1 MRVFYGMLGVF
12 VFLSCTLS
20 VRASDD
26 YYTNLKKD
34 ANSGNALA
42 QYKLGAMYLVVSGDY
57 KKAFYWT
64 NKPAIQGNSDAQN
77 NLGLLYY
84 YGQGVDKNIKKAGY
98 WWGKA
103 ADAGNASA
111 QNDLAMLY
119 KNGLLKDAR
128 CDKIMDLLNSS
139 AQKDFELAYLNIGN
153 LYSTGECVNRDM
165 HEAVIWWEK
174 ASIKNNGQ
182 AEFNLAGA
190 YMRGDGVFPGSGM
203 ADIYLK
209 KSCSHGYAGACDL
222 LKK

>member
-1 MRVFYGMLGVF
+1 MKFKEPLKVFEL
-12 VFLSCTLS
+12 
-20 VRASDD
+20 ASKINHTSNAD
-26 YYTNLKKD
+26 NHSSRGILFS
-34 ANSGNALA
+34 SGLIAGEGLVGIILA
-42 QYKLGAMYLVVSGDY
+42 ILAVV
-57 KKAFYWT
+57 
-64 NKPAIQGNSDAQN
+64 
-77 NLGLLYY
+77 
-84 YGQGVDKNIKKAGY
+84 GVDKNIKKAGY

-190 YMRGDGVFPGSGM
+190 YMRGDGVFPDSGM